1 MLRASELGSSDP
13 NRDEPPEGGSSGAR
27 PASVARN
34 TFWSLAAEGMR
45 LVSGLGTF
53 LILVRVYEPRLFG
66 IFVATTGVFAF
77 AFPQASVGAGWLV
90 LRRVA
95 SENWRPEEALSRAF
109 GMVFLGGAVVGIGLV
124 ALRPLLLPEASLALF
139 LGIGISEMILI
150 GLVEVTLF
158 AAQATE
164 KLIAKAAVWT
174 TFGVGRLVA
183 ALAIFLVLDEPDLS
197 VWVGAN
203 ILVSVVVLIIAQLL
217 TVGRLVRPRWPLMLD
232 IRQGIPFSVGF
243 GADRLRNVSD
253 TVMLVR
259 FGFDTDAGLY
269 SAARRLI
276 NVAQTPIIATQH
288 ATNARLFQAGSES
301 VASCRRLAMRLTAL
315 AVLFGFAAM
324 LAIALLGRPLVSLL
338 SDSYRDVGQ
347 VMVWMS
353 FLPMMLAL
361 ETFAGMALTASGH
374 HGRRVALNLLT
385 GGVNVVLNLVLIPIH
400 GWRGAVVATLTS
412 SLVYSTG
419 LWATLAWAVRK
430 EASDHGI
437 VDPLA
442 ALHPRGTGDRR
453 LSPGRM
459 GRIRG
464 CLGGSRWPGGDSS

>member
-1 MLRASELGSSDP
+1 
-13 NRDEPPEGGSSGAR
+13 
-27 PASVARN
+27 
-34 TFWSLAAEGMR
+34 
-45 LVSGLGTF
+45 
-53 LILVRVYEPRLFG
+53 
-66 IFVATTGVFAF
+66 
-77 AFPQASVGAGWLV
+77 
-90 LRRVA
+90 
-95 SENWRPEEALSRAF
+95 
-109 GMVFLGGAVVGIGLV
+109 
-124 ALRPLLLPEASLALF
+124 
-139 LGIGISEMILI
+139 
-150 GLVEVTLF
+150 
-158 AAQATE
+158 
-164 KLIAKAAVWT
+164 
-174 TFGVGRLVA
+174 
-183 ALAIFLVLDEPDLS
+183 
-197 VWVGAN
+197 
-203 ILVSVVVLIIAQLL
+203 
-217 TVGRLVRPRWPLMLD
+217 MLD

-385 GGVNVVLNLVLIPIH
+385 GGVNVVLNLVLIPI
-400 GWRGAVVATLTS
+400 
-412 SLVYSTG
+412 
-419 LWATLAWAVRK
+419 
-430 EASDHGI
+430 
-437 VDPLA
+437 
-442 ALHPRGTGDRR
+442 
-453 LSPGRM
+453 
-459 GRIRG
+459 
-464 CLGGSRWPGGDSS
+464 